1 MKILLILFT
10 SLCHS
15 VPLLLIP
22 SVLRAQSDVYKIEG
36 QLAKVKPGAT
46 AYVRYIVGKTAYS
59 DSAQV
64 HNGRF
69 LITGMIDQPH
79 YAWLSIDRKSIRFY
93 LEPGTISVNSPD
105 SIQNAVVGGSPMNT
119 DNQKLKEMLKSTNDQ
134 LILLEKQYQIATPDQ
149 KKSKEFKDALE
160 KRNDALFAQQNT
172 IKTQFVKEHHT
183 SMLSLFVLQQYTDL
197 LGPEYF
203 QVEPLFSGMSDVIKT
218 SKPGKEYAKTL
229 ALLQN
234 TSIGAFAPEFVQ
246 PDTSGKTVSLS
257 SFRGKYVLVDFWA
270 SWCVPCRAE
279 NPNLVKNFQQYKDK
293 NFTVLG
299 VSLDRP
305 NAKEAWLKAIHK
317 DSLDWTQVSDL
328 KFWDNEVA
336 KQYAIRLIPQN
347 FLIGPDGKILA
358 KNIRGDALGVK
369 LAELFT
375 NKP

>member
-1 MKILLILFT
+1 
-10 SLCHS
+10 
-15 VPLLLIP
+15 
-22 SVLRAQSDVYKIEG
+22 RAQSDVYKIEG
-36 QLAKVKPGAT
+36 KLAKVKPGAT

-69 LITGMIDQPH
+69 LINGMIDQPH

-93 LEPGTISVNSPD
+93 LEPGTISVSSPD

-119 DNQKLKEMLKSTNDQ
+119 DNQKLKEMLRSTNEE
-134 LILLEKQYQIATPDQ
+134 LILLEKEYQIATPDQ
-149 KKSKEFKDALE
+149 KKSKEFRDSFE

-172 IKTQFVKEHHT
+172 IKAQFVKEHPT

-197 LGPEYF
+197 LGPEF
-203 QVEPLFSGMSDVIKT
+203 SQVEPLFSGMSGEIKT

-229 ALLQN
+229 ALLRN
-234 TSIGAFAPEFVQ
+234 TSVGALAPEFVQ
-246 PDTSGKTVSLS
+246 ADTSGKPVSLS

-317 DSLDWTQVSDL
+317 DGLDWTQVSDL